1 MKKDIFKSF
10 IILLVFSLVFTFSCD
25 NKSTN
30 GGSEGDD
37 FDALVGTWLSQSAT
51 VDVLVET
58 NSNQTANDL
67 FSQADGEIGV
77 TGEYDTDLKYMLDVY
92 MEGIRLVMISED
104 MLLTMLMKPTSSTS
118 MLTLTS
124 MTFGGEIFGTAI
136 YDVVSNVDST
146 SYVGNFEDFDLSPTQ
161 AQVTA
166 DNAIFVGGLAAP
178 NVRSESTAPTGT
190 ITMNGTITAATMPIS
205 ANDPTSVLPFALP
218 LDATDIGTVTLNN
231 DSTFSAD
238 FTMEDFVEIDTTIN
252 GRWYIED
259 GKLVLAPPEGEAG
272 EPLELDYELDGN
284 NLIVTAVIALSEI
297 LGEVDTGGLDVLG
310 LLESVLGLDEGS
322 LEDVIVEVEITMS
335 KGAGKVNFN
344 KGEISPWFDDD
355 YRNQE
360 ISRLLHNLDA
370 LLKR

>member
-1 MKKDIFKSF
+1 MKKDIFKSL

-30 GGSEGDD
+30 GGSEGND
-37 FDALVGTWLSQSAT
+37 FDALVGTWHSQSAT
-51 VDVLVET
+51 VDILVET

-67 FSQADGEIGV
+67 FSQADGKLEV
-77 TGEYDTDLKYMLDVY
+77 EGEYTTDLKYMLDVY

-118 MLTLTS
+118 MLTLS
-124 MTFGGEIFGTAI
+124 AMTFGDEIFGSAV
-136 YDVVSNVDST
+136 YDVVSNGDST
-146 SYVGNFEDFDLSPTQ
+146 SYIGNFEDFDLSQTQ

-166 DNAIFVGGLAAP
+166 NDAIFVSGFASPKVKLDNAK
-178 NVRSESTAPTGT
+178 TATV
-190 ITMNGTITAATMPIS
+190 TMSGTITAATMPIS
-205 ANDPTSVLPFALP
+205 ANDPTSILPFALP
-218 LDATDIGTVTLNN
+218 LDATDIGTVTLND

-259 GKLVLAPPEGEAG
+259 DKLILAPPEGEAG

-284 NLIVTAVIALSEI
+284 NLIVTAVIALSEF

-310 LLESVLGLDEGS
+310 LLESVLGLDPGS

-344 KGEISPWFDDD
+344 KGEKSPWFDDD

-360 ISRLLHNLDA
+360 ISRILHQMDA
-370 LLKR
+370 WLKR